1 MRGSNHPVFASAVFC
16 DWCNAAV
23 TGPGVPE
30 CMEIV
35 IVRLQDGSL
44 EPEAWC
50 PECQEAAFS
59 HGALS

>member
-35 IVRLQDGSL
+35 IVRLQDGS
-44 EPEAWC
+44 
-50 PECQEAAFS
+50 ECQEAAFS